1 MRYRPG
7 RGDHRRMDTTDTK
20 TQFPTNVV
28 TAMDAPAIL
37 VAGGWLVAMLGIN
50 GGSLG
55 PVVIGSMAL
64 VCGTIM
70 AVPMTVIA
78 LYRAINVDARPVIW
92 GAALLD
98 AAVAVSHG
106 ALLYAVS
113 R

>member
-1 MRYRPG
+1 
-7 RGDHRRMDTTDTK
+7 MDTSDTT

-28 TAMDAPAIL
+28 TAMYAPVL
-37 VAGGWLVAMLGIN
+37 LTAGGWLLALLGWN
-50 GGSLG
+50 AESLG
-55 PVVIGSMAL
+55 LIVAASMAL
-64 VCGTIM
+64 VCGAIM

-106 ALLYAVS
+106 SLLYAVS